1 KNNYFFFIHKVKNK
15 IIKIIGNSKIKP
27 INLFLTKKDFL
38 EVIKYFFVKNKL
50 IGFILLFPIILMILF
65 FTL

>member
-1 KNNYFFFIHKVKNK
+1 MVIKN
-15 IIKIIGNSKIKP
+15 
-27 INLFLTKKDFL
+27 FL

>member
-1 KNNYFFFIHKVKNK
+1 MVI
-15 IIKIIGNSKIKP
+15 
-27 INLFLTKKDFL
+27 KDFY

-50 IGFILLFPIILMILF
+50 IGFILLLPIIFMFLF

>member
-1 KNNYFFFIHKVKNK
+1 MVIKN
-15 IIKIIGNSKIKP
+15 
-27 INLFLTKKDFL
+27 FL

-65 FTL
+65 FAL